1 MWALHHVN
9 IATPHVRRT
18 VDFFESTFGMKEQP
32 FPFETDNRGVFLD
45 TEDYVAFFEDGA
57 RQIHVCQPMP
67 ELPRDNG
74 FCLNPLLHGHVAIT
88 VADITEIRRRLDRL
102 GVYVADAGRWAY
114 KGYYQIYCYDP
125 ALNVVEI
132 NSRIDGPPP
141 APAAGGKG
149 WRITSVSVPALDLA
163 ASNAFYC
170 QAFGME
176 QRRTPA
182 GGPDRAVVELF
193 SDGVGEIH
201 LCRPEPWVV
210 ARRQLRLD
218 PIIDGHFG
226 VEVDD
231 LAAIRDRLADRG
243 AVWIDVPAWEYA
255 DVAQIYCY
263 DPGLNVVAVR
273 QRPPKSQ

>member
-18 VDFFESTFGMKEQP
+18 VDFFESVFGMKEQP
-32 FPFETDNRGVFLD
+32 FPFEIDNRGVFID
-45 TEDYVAFFEDGA
+45 TEDYVAFFEDGP

-88 VADITEIRRRLDRL
+88 VLDITEVRRRLDGL

-132 NSRIDGPPP
+132 NSPIDGPPP
-141 APAAGGKG
+141 IPAAGGHG

-163 ASNAFYC
+163 ASSAFYRE
-170 QAFGME
+170 AFGME
-176 QRRTPA
+176 QRRAPA

-231 LAAIRDRLADRG
+231 LAAVRDRLADRA

-273 QRPPKSQ
+273 QRPAPPR